1 MNNLESKVEALSAK
15 LNKFAKNPWIAGI
28 QASVL
33 KIVPLTLVSTLV
45 TIYDCIREFVPGLPS
60 MGSLGTYTFGISGL
74 VVAMLVPY
82 YIVEKIADSRKIMA
96 SISSVGMFLMLMM
109 PIYTEE
115 GLAAF
120 NWDWFGATGM
130 FAAIVIG
137 VFVAWVFSLTRKVQV
152 FSEETEMPDFCKEW
166 FDTMLPM
173 AIIFFVGWVITEV
186 VRFDVFSLLF
196 TIFEPVLSGLGN
208 TWGGTVFIEFI
219 QIFIYTF
226 GISSWIIYPLVG
238 TILET
243 ALAANMSAVAAGQK
257 ATYVYSGM
265 MTNAYNCIGGTGG
278 TLPLNLYMLKSKSKR
293 LNTLG
298 KVCIVPSLMNIN
310 EPIMYSTVV
319 FNPILMIPAWL
330 SMIANMTISYFAIR
344 SGIVPAVSTNF
355 AFWYAPIPIQG
366 FFLGGI
372 PGACLAI
379 VNFLVDAA
387 IWYPFFKVYEKQC
400 LKQEEELEEEA
411 EAAELT
417 AA

>member
-1 MNNLESKVEALSAK
+1 MGPLS
-15 LNKFAKNPWIAGI
+15 
-28 QASVL
+28 
-33 KIVPLTLVSTLV
+33 
-45 TIYDCIREFVPGLPS
+45 
-60 MGSLGTYTFGISGL
+60 TYTFGIAGL

-82 YIVEKIADSRKIMA
+82 YIVEKIVDNRKIMA
-96 SISSVGMFLMLMM
+96 SISSVGMFLMLMR
-109 PIYTEE
+109 PVGTDA
-115 GLAAF
+115 GVLF

-137 VFVAWVFSLTRKVQV
+137 LFVSFIFSLTRKIKV
-152 FSEETEMPDFCKEW
+152 FGEDSEMPDFCKEW

-173 AIIFFVGWVITEV
+173 AIIFLVGWVVTEV
-186 VRFDVFSLLF
+186 AQFDVFSILF
-196 TIFEPVLSGLGN
+196 TIFEPILSGLGN
-208 TWGGTVFIEFI
+208 TWFGTVFIEFI

-238 TILET
+238 TILNT
-243 ALAANMSAVAAGQK
+243 SLAANMSAVAAGLK
-257 ATYVYSGM
+257 PMFVYSGM
-265 MTNAYNCIGGTGG
+265 MTNAYNCIGGCGG
-278 TLPLNLYMLKSKSKR
+278 TLPLNLFMLRSKSKR

-330 SMIANMTISYFAIR
+330 AMIANMTISYFAITL
-344 SGIVPAVSTNF
+344 GLVPAVSTNF

-372 PGACLAI
+372 PGALLAI

-387 IWYPFFKVYEKQC
+387 IWYPFFKVYERQC
-400 LKQEEELEEEA
+400 LKQEKEKEELEGSV
-411 EAAELT
+411 EL
-417 AA
+417 AQA